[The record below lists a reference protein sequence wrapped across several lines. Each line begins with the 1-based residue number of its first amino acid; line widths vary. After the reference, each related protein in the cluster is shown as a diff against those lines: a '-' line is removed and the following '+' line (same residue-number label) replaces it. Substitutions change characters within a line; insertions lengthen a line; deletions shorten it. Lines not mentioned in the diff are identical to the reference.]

1 MLFLLQITASALY
14 WHRHLQNE
22 NFMENILKTSIF
34 WISGVLFL
42 IASQV
47 VKASPG
53 LDSLNYFFQEIQ
65 SFEAEFGQVILDESL
80 TELDRGQGK
89 VWVER
94 PGLFRWNYE
103 YPDLQ
108 EIVGDGTR
116 VWIYDIDLE
125 QVSVRPQDEAIGR
138 SPAVLL
144 SGTQSLEEN
153 FSVID
158 IGTQGPYD
166 WINLVAL
173 DEENEFREIRIGF
186 EDNRL
191 RLMELVDHLEQ
202 RTRIV
207 FHEMHENI
215 EIPDSRFEFI
225 PPEGVDVIDEFGL
238 LDS

>member
-1 MLFLLQITASALY
+1 MKDTLKPYVY
-14 WHRHLQNE
+14 WL
-22 NFMENILKTSIF
+22 T
-34 WISGVLFL
+34 GFL
-42 IASQV
+42 ILVLALVQS

-53 LDSLNYFFQEIQ
+53 LDSLNYFFEEIM

-94 PGLFRWNYE
+94 PRMFRWNYE

-125 QVSVRPQDEAIGR
+125 QVSVHPQDEAIGR

-144 SGTQSLEEN
+144 SGSQGLEEN

-158 IGTQGPYD
+158 IGRQGPYD

-207 FHEMHENI
+207 FHEMNENI
-215 EIPDSRFEFI
+215 EIPDSRFQFV

>member
-1 MLFLLQITASALY
+1 MSHTLKPHACWIAGITCL
-14 WHRHLQNE
+14 
-22 NFMENILKTSIF
+22 ILS
-34 WISGVLFL
+34 L
-42 IASQV
+42 A

-53 LDSLNYFFQEIQ
+53 LDSLNYFFDEIK
-65 SFEAEFGQVILDESL
+65 SFEAEFGQVILDETL

-108 EIVGDGTR
+108 EIVGDGSR

-125 QVSVRPQDEAIGR
+125 QVSVRPQDEVIGR

-144 SGTQSLEEN
+144 SGSQSLEDN
-153 FSVID
+153 FSIID

-173 DEENEFREIRIGF
+173 DEEGEFREIRIGF

-202 RTRIV
+202 RTRII
-207 FHEMHENI
+207 FHEMNENI
-215 EIPDSRFEFI
+215 EIPESRFQFI

>member
-1 MLFLLQITASALY
+1 MKRT
-14 WHRHLQNE
+14 
-22 NFMENILKTSIF
+22 LKTSAF
-34 WISGVLFL
+34 WLAVIYCL
-42 IASQV
+42 ILAQA

-53 LDSLNYFFQEIQ
+53 LDSLNYFFDEIN
-65 SFEAEFGQVILDESL
+65 SFEAEFGQVILDETL
-80 TELDRGQGK
+80 TELDRGRGK

-108 EIVGDGTR
+108 EIVGDGER

-125 QVSVRPQDEAIGR
+125 QVSLRPQDEAIGR

-144 SGTQSLEEN
+144 SGSQDLEDN
-153 FSVID
+153 FSIID

-166 WINLVAL
+166 WVNLVAL
-173 DEENEFREIRIGF
+173 DDENEFREIRIGF

-207 FHEMHENI
+207 FHEMSENI
-215 EIPDSRFEFI
+215 AIPDSVFEFI

-238 LDS
+238 LES

>member
-1 MLFLLQITASALY
+1 MESGLYLLH
-14 WHRHLQNE
+14 HRRKQ
-22 NFMENILKTSIF
+22 NFMRHTFQTCACWTALFCCLILP
-34 WISGVLFL
+34 L
-42 IASQV
+42 A

-53 LDSLNYFFQEIQ
+53 LDSLNYFFDEIK
-65 SFEAEFGQVILDESL
+65 SFEAEFGQVILDENL

-94 PGLFRWNYE
+94 PGLFRWDYE

-108 EIVGDGTR
+108 EIVGDGSR

-144 SGTQSLEEN
+144 SGSQSLEEN
-153 FSVID
+153 FSIID
-158 IGTQGPYD
+158 IGTQGSYD

-173 DEENEFREIRIGF
+173 DEDNEFREIRIGF

-202 RTRIV
+202 RTRII
-207 FHEMHENI
+207 FHEMKENI
-215 EIPDSRFEFI
+215 EIPDSRFQFI
-225 PPEGVDVIDEFGL
+225 PPEGVDVIDEFEL